1 MSERDS
7 SATALRAVA
16 GDSPGLY
23 AVGMIATAPFGQ
35 TGHQSTRTIFGA
47 ASLGSVS
54 QSEADATLDVLL
66 EHGVNHIDTAAS
78 YGDSEL
84 RIAPWLK
91 RCPEHF
97 FLATKTEERDYKGAR
112 EQIRRSLER
121 LGVDQVDLIQLHNLV
136 DVIEWEFAL
145 RDDGALQAAV
155 EARDEGLVRFIG
167 VTGHG
172 LTVAHMHGRSLERF
186 PFDSV
191 LLPYSYVQMR
201 DERYADD
208 FEALMAV
215 CAERGV
221 AVQTIK
227 SISLAPWD
235 GRHQTAATWY
245 EPLRNQDDIDLAI
258 HWVLGRPDVFVNT
271 VGDVELLPK
280 VLDAASRFTA
290 RPPDEAMNDLLS
302 RRKLVPLFS

>member
-1 MSERDS
+1 MMAKAE
-7 SATALRAVA
+7 
-16 GDSPGLY
+16 
-23 AVGMIATAPFGQ
+23 FGR
-35 TGHQSTRTIFGA
+35 TGHDSTRTIFGA
-47 ASLGSVS
+47 ASLAEVS
-54 QSEADATLDVLL
+54 QREADATLELLL

-84 RIAPWLK
+84 RIAPWMK
-91 RCPEHF
+91 EHRDDF
-97 FLATKTEERDYKGAR
+97 FLASKSEEREHKAAR

-121 LGVDQVDLIQLHNLV
+121 LGVDRLDLIQLHNLV

-145 RDDGALQAAV
+145 REGGALEAAV

-172 LTVAHMHGRSLERF
+172 LTVARIHRRSLERF

-201 DERYADD
+201 DEVYAAD
-208 FEALMAV
+208 FEALAAL

-227 SISLAPWD
+227 SISLAPWN
-235 GRHQTAATWY
+235 GRAQTAATWY
-245 EPLRNQDDIDLAI
+245 EPLREQADIDLAV
-258 HWVLGRPDVFVNT
+258 HWVLGRPDVFLNT
-271 VGDVELLPK
+271 VGDVTLLPK
-280 VLDAASRFTA
+280 VLDAAERFKE
-290 RPPDEAMNDLLS
+290 RPSDEAMDELLS
-302 RRKLVPLFS
+302 RRQLIPLFS